1 MTEDE
6 FNAGVRNI
14 PLYFDRDTA
23 DGRASIYRKRDG
35 DPVYVEKPQYILP
48 EDRAAALE
56 FLRQFYGAPLH

>member
-6 FNAGVRNI
+6 FDAGVRNI
-14 PLYFDRDTA
+14 PLHYDRDTA
-23 DGRASIYRKRDG
+23 DGKARIYRKSNG

-56 FLRQFYGAPLH
+56 MLRQFHGPALH